1 MRIKMKEERMMRLQI
16 RSDRMEEV
24 EGMRSEYPYV
34 YHPVDLRRTP
44 VPWHWHEAVEFGF
57 VREGTM
63 QVSTAGQTRTFQTG
77 EGFFIN
83 SNVLTAM
90 ACDGPCVLDSHLFH
104 PVLLGGHFHSV
115 YEIKYLN
122 PVLQNRGLDLLPID
136 GRSRSGREL
145 LQRLRQLAALQAE
158 EDREFQTRNML
169 SEIWLQLL
177 LQLRETPV
185 RTEPGRNQE
194 RMLTMM
200 AFIHEHY
207 AEKLILEQIADA
219 AAVSTRECLRCF
231 RSTIGQSP
239 MEYLI
244 SYRVQAAAKLL
255 ERTDLPVTRIAMET
269 GWSSSSYFAKMFRQH
284 SGQTPNAYR
293 KERKHRT

>member
-1 MRIKMKEERMMRLQI
+1 MKGERNMRLQI

-24 EGMRSEYPYV
+24 EGMRSEYPYA
-34 YHPVDLRRTP
+34 YHHVDLRRTP
-44 VPWHWHEAVEFGF
+44 VPWHWHEALEFGL
-57 VREGTM
+57 VREGTL
-63 QVSTAGQTRTFQTG
+63 QVSTAGQTRTFQAG

-122 PVLQNRGLDLLPID
+122 PVIQNRGLDLLPID
-136 GRSRSGREL
+136 GQSRTGREL
-145 LQRLRQLAALQAE
+145 LQRLRQLSALQTGENA
-158 EDREFQTRNML
+158 EFQTRNLL

-177 LQLRETPV
+177 QCLQETPV

-207 AEKLILEQIADA
+207 AEKLTLEEIAA
-219 AAVSTRECLRCF
+219 TAAVSTRECLRCF
-231 RSTIGQSP
+231 RSSIGQSP

-255 ERTDLPVTRIAMET
+255 ERTDLPVTGIAMET
-269 GWSSSSYFAKMFRQH
+269 GWSSSSYFAKMFRQLR
-284 SGQTPNAYR
+284 GQIPNEYR
-293 KERKHRT
+293 KACKNST